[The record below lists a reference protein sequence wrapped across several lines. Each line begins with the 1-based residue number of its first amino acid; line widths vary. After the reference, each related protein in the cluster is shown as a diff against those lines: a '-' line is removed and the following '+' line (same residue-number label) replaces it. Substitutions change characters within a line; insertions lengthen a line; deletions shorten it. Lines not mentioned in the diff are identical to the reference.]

1 MKKLLTT
8 LLCLVLL
15 AQAVFPVW
23 AEDGL
28 ELELDESILL
38 MDGQTDNSGGMDVVI
53 EDMDPSVLEDLE
65 GVSLDGDLP
74 NLDGGLT
81 LDGEAGE
88 VAATGASANAPK
100 DFEIINGV
108 LVRYTGDGGV
118 VTIPDGVTAIA
129 KGVFRGCDILTGI
142 KIPDSVKT
150 IAEEAFKNCY
160 NLTSV
165 TIRYGVTS
173 IGQEAFYGCDSL
185 TELTIPDSVGL
196 IDKYA
201 FTGCANLGTIKL
213 PDSLGIL
220 SEGVFSECYNLS
232 SIVIPDKIGLIENY
246 AFDKCY
252 GLADITILGDS
263 TSIADWAFRDVPKT
277 STFHTICDTAATT
290 WAQER
295 GYKVYKSNHNAV
307 TDPAVPATCTTAGKT
322 EGSHC
327 SVCGTIIVPQ
337 QETPLAD
344 HTPVTD
350 PAVPA
355 TCTTAGKTEGSH
367 CSVCG
372 TIIVAQQETPLD
384 DHTPVTDS
392 GVPAT
397 CTKAGKTEGSHC
409 SVCGTVITAQQTIP
423 AKGHTPVT
431 DPAVPATYT
440 ETGLT
445 EGSHCAVCGKT
456 LVEQQ
461 VVPKLGPTGVKLN
474 KTKAT
479 LYAGLTLKLKA
490 TVQPTKAK
498 TTLKWTSSNKKVA
511 TVTQNGVV
519 KALKKGTATITV
531 KTANGKKATCKITV
545 PVAPTKVTLN
555 KKNATLKVRKKLT
568 LKATLTPVKAETT
581 LTWTTSNKKIA
592 TVTQKGVVGV
602 VTAMRPGKATITV
615 KTANGKKATFVV
627 TVTKQ

>member
-15 AQAVFPVW
+15 AQAVFSVW

-28 ELELDESILL
+28 ELEIDESILL
-38 MDGQTDNSGGMDVVI
+38 LDEQTDNTGGMDVVI

-65 GVSLDGDLP
+65 GVSLDGDLA

-108 LVRYTGDGGV
+108 LVRYTGDGGA

-129 KGVFRGCDILTGI
+129 EGVFRGCDILTGI
-142 KIPDSVKT
+142 KIPGSVKT

-165 TIRYGVTS
+165 TILYGVTS
-173 IGQEAFYGCDSL
+173 IGQEAFYGCGSL

-201 FTGCANLGTIKL
+201 FTGCANLGTLKL

-246 AFDKCY
+246 TFDKCY
-252 GLADITILGDS
+252 GLADITVLGDS

-277 STFHTICDTAATT
+277 STFHTLCDTAATT

-295 GYKVYKSNHNAV
+295 GYKVVKSNHKVV

-355 TCTTAGKTEGSH
+355 TCTE
-367 CSVCG
+367 
-372 TIIVAQQETPLD
+372 
-384 DHTPVTDS
+384 
-392 GVPAT
+392 
-397 CTKAGKTEGSHC
+397 AGKTEGSHC

-474 KTKAT
+474 NTKAT

-511 TVTQNGVV
+511 TVTQKGVV
-519 KALKKGTATITV
+519 KALKNGTATITV

-555 KKNATLKVRKKLT
+555 EERATLKVRKKLT
-568 LKATLTPVKAETT
+568 LKATLTPVKAKTT

-592 TVTQKGVVGV
+592 IVTQMGV
-602 VTAMRPGKATITV
+602 VTAMKPGKATITV

-627 TVTKQ
+627 TVKKQ

>member
-129 KGVFRGCDILTGI
+129 EGVFRGCDILTGI

-350 PAVPA
+350 
-355 TCTTAGKTEGSH
+355 
-367 CSVCG
+367 
-372 TIIVAQQETPLD
+372 
-384 DHTPVTDS
+384 S

-479 LYAGLTLKLKA
+479 LYAGLTLKLNA